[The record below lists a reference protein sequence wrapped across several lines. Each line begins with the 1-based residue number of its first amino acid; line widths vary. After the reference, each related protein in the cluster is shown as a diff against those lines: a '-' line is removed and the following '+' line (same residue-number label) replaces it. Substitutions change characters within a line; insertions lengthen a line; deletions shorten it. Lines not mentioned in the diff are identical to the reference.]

1 MIRNNLNRKENI
13 QRANLF
19 SKSISSYPTQLLRV
33 TFDLTPTT
41 CKFKEMTTS
50 EINFLVEKVLELS
63 SKIFGKKI
71 KISVYGL
78 LDWEKSTSEHII
90 SIKFIL
96 VGRNLK
102 TKTKIFEEKLSKLT
116 DEVIGGELR
125 ISFYEENSPEDVFLE
140 VFPVQF
146 DEHLTSIEAFQ
157 LNIKYPHFYS
167 RDLFRFLTSPMEM
180 YNVQSSSF

>member
-13 QRANLF
+13 RRTNLF
-19 SKSISSYPTQLLRV
+19 SKSISSYPTQLIRV
-33 TFDLTPTT
+33 TLDLKPTT

-50 EINFLVEKVLELS
+50 EINFLIEKVLELS
-63 SKIFGKKI
+63 LKISGKKI

-78 LDWEKSTSEHII
+78 LDWEKSTTEHII

-116 DEVIGGELR
+116 DEVIGGDLTV
-125 ISFYEENSPEDVFLE
+125 SFYEENSPEDVFLE

-157 LNIKYPHFYS
+157 LNTKYPHFYS

>member
-13 QRANLF
+13 RRATLF
-19 SKSISSYPTQLLRV
+19 SKSISSYPTQLIRV
-33 TFDLTPTT
+33 TLDLKPKT

-50 EINFLVEKVLELS
+50 EINFLVDKVLELS
-63 SKIFGKKI
+63 SKISGKKI

-78 LDWEKSTSEHII
+78 LDWEKSTTEHII

-116 DEVIGGELR
+116 DEVIGGNLTV
-125 ISFYEENSPEDVFLE
+125 SFYEENSPEDVFLE

-146 DEHLTSIEAFQ
+146 DENLSSIESFQ
-157 LNIKYPHFYS
+157 FNTKYPHFYS
-167 RDLFRFLTSPMEM
+167 RDLFRFLTSPMEI
-180 YNVQSSSF
+180 YKPELGNF

>member
-1 MIRNNLNRKENI
+1 
-13 QRANLF
+13 
-19 SKSISSYPTQLLRV
+19 
-33 TFDLTPTT
+33 
-41 CKFKEMTTS
+41 
-50 EINFLVEKVLELS
+50 
-63 SKIFGKKI
+63 
-71 KISVYGL
+71 
-78 LDWEKSTSEHII
+78 
-90 SIKFIL
+90 L

-116 DEVIGGELR
+116 DEVIGGELT

-157 LNIKYPHFYS
+157 FNTKYTHFYS

-180 YNVQSSSF
+180 YNVQSSTF

>member
-13 QRANLF
+13 RRANLF

-33 TFDLTPTT
+33 TLDLIPTT
-41 CKFKEMTTS
+41 CKLKEITTS
-50 EINFLVEKVLELS
+50 EINFLVDKVLELS
-63 SKIFGKKI
+63 SKISGKKI

-78 LDWEKSTSEHII
+78 LDWEKSTTEHII

-116 DEVIGGELR
+116 DEVIGGELT
-125 ISFYEENSPEDVFLE
+125 ISFFEENSPEDVFLE

-157 LNIKYPHFYS
+157 LNTKYPHYYS
-167 RDLFRFLTSPMEM
+167 RDLFRFLTSPMEI
-180 YNVQSSSF
+180 YKPELGNF

>member
-13 QRANLF
+13 RRANLF
-19 SKSISSYPTQLLRV
+19 SKSISSYPTQLIRV
-33 TFDLTPTT
+33 TLDLTPTT
-41 CKFKEMTTS
+41 CKVKQMTSS
-50 EINFLVEKVLELS
+50 EINFLIEKVLELS
-63 SKIFGKKI
+63 LKISGKKV

-78 LDWEKSTSEHII
+78 MDWDKSTFEH
-90 SIKFIL
+90 SVSVKFIL

-116 DEVIGGELR
+116 DEVIGGDLTV
-125 ISFYEENSPEDVFLE
+125 SFYEENSPEDVFLE

-146 DEHLTSIEAFQ
+146 DENLSSIESFQ
-157 LNIKYPHFYS
+157 FNSKYPHFYS

-180 YNVQSSSF
+180 YKPELGNF

>member
-13 QRANLF
+13 RRATLF
-19 SKSISSYPTQLLRV
+19 SKSISSYPTQLIRV
-33 TFDLTPTT
+33 SLVLIPAK
-41 CKFKEMTTS
+41 CKIRQMTTY
-50 EINFLVEKVLELS
+50 EINFLVEKVLDLS
-63 SKIFGKKI
+63 SKIFGKNI

-78 LDWEKSTSEHII
+78 LDWEKSTTEHII
-90 SIKFIL
+90 CLKFIL

-102 TKTKIFEEKLSKLT
+102 TKTKIFEEKLSKYT
-116 DEVIGGELR
+116 DEVIGGELT
-125 ISFYEENSPEDVFLE
+125 ISFFEENSTEDVFLE

-157 LNIKYPHFYS
+157 LNTKYPHFYS

>member
-1 MIRNNLNRKENI
+1 
-13 QRANLF
+13 
-19 SKSISSYPTQLLRV
+19 
-33 TFDLTPTT
+33 
-41 CKFKEMTTS
+41 MTSS
-50 EINFLVEKVLELS
+50 EINFLIEKVLELS

-71 KISVYGL
+71 KISIYSI
-78 LDWEKSTSEHII
+78 LDWDNSTFEHSI
-90 SIKFIL
+90 SVKFIL

-116 DEVIGGELR
+116 DEVIGGDLTV
-125 ISFYEENSPEDVFLE
+125 SFFEENSPEDVFLE

-157 LNIKYPHFYS
+157 LKTKYPHFYS
-167 RDLFRFLTSPMEM
+167 RDLFRFLTSPMKM

>member
-19 SKSISSYPTQLLRV
+19 SKSITYYPTQLLRV
-33 TFDLTPTT
+33 TLDLKSTT

-50 EINFLVEKVLELS
+50 EINFLVEKVLDLS

-71 KISVYGL
+71 KISVYGI
-78 LDWEKSTSEHII
+78 LDWEKSTTEHII
-90 SIKFIL
+90 SVKFIL
-96 VGRNLK
+96 VGKNLK

-116 DEVIGGELR
+116 DEVIGGELT
-125 ISFYEENSPEDVFLE
+125 ISFFEENSTEDVFLE

-157 LNIKYPHFYS
+157 LNTKYPHFYS

>member
-13 QRANLF
+13 RRANLF
-19 SKSISSYPTQLLRV
+19 SKSISSYPTQLLRL
-33 TFDLTPTT
+33 TLDLTPTT
-41 CKFKEMTTS
+41 CKFKKMTTT

-63 SKIFGKKI
+63 SKISGKKI

-116 DEVIGGELR
+116 DEVIGGELT

-146 DEHLTSIEAFQ
+146 DENLSSIESFQ
-157 LNIKYPHFYS
+157 FNSKCPHF
-167 RDLFRFLTSPMEM
+167 LFKGLIRILNKSNG
-180 YNVQSSSF
+180 NV

>member
-13 QRANLF
+13 RRANLF

-33 TFDLTPTT
+33 TLNLTPNT
-41 CKFKEMTTS
+41 CKVKQMTTS
-50 EINFLVEKVLELS
+50 EINFLIEKVLELS
-63 SKIFGKKI
+63 SKISGKKI

-78 LDWEKSTSEHII
+78 LDWEKSTNEHSI

-96 VGRNLK
+96 VWRNLK

-116 DEVIGGELR
+116 DEVIGGELTF
-125 ISFYEENSPEDVFLE
+125 SFFEENSPEDIFLE

-146 DEHLTSIEAFQ
+146 DEQLTSIEAFQ
-157 LNIKYPHFYS
+157 LNTKYPHFYS
-167 RDLFRFLTSPMEM
+167 RDLFGFLTSPMEM

>member
-13 QRANLF
+13 RRANLF
-19 SKSISSYPTQLLRV
+19 SKSISSYPTQLIRV
-33 TFDLTPTT
+33 TLDLTPTT

-63 SKIFGKKI
+63 SKISGKKI

-78 LDWEKSTSEHII
+78 LDLEKSTTEHII

-116 DEVIGGELR
+116 DEVIGGELT
-125 ISFYEENSPEDVFLE
+125 ISFFEENSPEDVFLE

-157 LNIKYPHFYS
+157 LNTKYPHFYS

-180 YNVQSSSF
+180 YNAQSSSF

>member
-13 QRANLF
+13 RRANLF

-33 TFDLTPTT
+33 TLDLNPVN
-41 CKFKEMTTS
+41 CKLKEITTS
-50 EINFLVEKVLELS
+50 EINFLVDKVLELS
-63 SKIFGKKI
+63 SKISGKKI

-78 LDWEKSTSEHII
+78 LDWEKSTTEHII

-116 DEVIGGELR
+116 DEVIGGDLTV
-125 ISFYEENSPEDVFLE
+125 SFYEENSPEDVFLE

-157 LNIKYPHFYS
+157 LNTKYPHFYS

-180 YNVQSSSF
+180 YKPELGNF

>member
-13 QRANLF
+13 RRANLF
-19 SKSISSYPTQLLRV
+19 SKSIPSYPTQLLRV
-33 TFDLTPTT
+33 TLNLKPTT

-50 EINFLVEKVLELS
+50 EINFLIDKVLELS
-63 SKIFGKKI
+63 LKISGKKI

-78 LDWEKSTSEHII
+78 VDWEKSTTEHII

-116 DEVIGGELR
+116 DEVIGGELT
-125 ISFYEENSPEDVFLE
+125 ISFFEENSTEDVFLE

-157 LNIKYPHFYS
+157 LNTKYPHFYS